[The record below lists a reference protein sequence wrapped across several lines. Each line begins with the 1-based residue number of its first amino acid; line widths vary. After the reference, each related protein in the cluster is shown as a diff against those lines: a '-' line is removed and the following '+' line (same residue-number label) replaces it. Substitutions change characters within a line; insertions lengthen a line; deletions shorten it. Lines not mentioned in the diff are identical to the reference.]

1 MTMQINPFFEVYVG
15 DRLTSSE
22 FVGIFS
28 PFLVEHAQALF
39 LPGNVVV
46 KGIQG
51 SGKSMLLTLL
61 KADVRREYGRA
72 MAQFPVQGATGDFIG
87 AGINLAHCNAMDFG
101 YRRLTDDP
109 EENAL
114 LFADFVN
121 HQILLDLFD
130 SLRKLANPDR
140 TIKHYPTVS
149 LDPART
155 NDFTKHIRD
164 HPVFQGSLSG
174 CQTIEEVEARMRH
187 RINAYVRYLHRN
199 DRQLDEGI
207 RTTKTDMGTP
217 ISTIVAELKRAG
229 IITEKVPVFI
239 HVDQYEELAN
249 ISAPDQRT
257 PDYRAVINRA
267 LARRDSAISYRIG
280 TRGHAWRNHGRILGS
295 TARLEEERD
304 YKFVDLDL
312 LLKRSENPK
321 TYIFPRFV
329 ADVFARRLRH
339 VGLASDDA
347 QGDKLLSSI
356 FGDGIAPQEK
366 ARRYGGRNPG
376 RAVKVDPDWPEPFS
390 AALREMVDRDPLDAR
405 LLEARALQRI
415 DRTAPR
421 ATRLLPAELTMD
433 IRDDVEREWWR
444 KERVELALVQIA
456 GRCQERP
463 IWSGKSEVI
472 ELSGGNIL
480 TFLNIC
486 QNIWDTNT
494 QLGRRSRD
502 TGLTRI
508 DDDLQAIGIL
518 KASEYWLRKILRE
531 TGRSGDR
538 SRFVQLLGTF
548 LARRLHADRQ
558 MSNPGHNGFSVPDDE
573 LAAPAFVFV
582 QDLLWEMVDYGSL
595 VASSHITKEKD
606 RLPRTK
612 FYLNPVL
619 CPHFRIHYKRLKEP
633 IYVHAAEVASW
644 MAEAKLP
651 VPEGIRRSRPNS
663 DPAPPLPLFE
673 D

>member
-1 MTMQINPFFEVYVG
+1 MTMRINPFFEVYVG
-15 DRLTSSE
+15 DRLTSRE

-28 PFLVEHAQALF
+28 PFLVQHSQALF

-61 KADVRREYGRA
+61 KADVRNEYARA
-72 MAQFPVQGATGDFIG
+72 NAEFPVRGSTGDFIG

-109 EENAL
+109 DENAL

-121 HQILLDLFD
+121 HQILLDLFE
-130 SLRKLANPDR
+130 SLRKLANPDCR
-140 TIKHYPTVS
+140 IQHYPAVS
-149 LDPART
+149 LDLART
-155 NDFTKHIRD
+155 EDFTQHIRD
-164 HPVFQGSLSG
+164 HSVFQGSLSG
-174 CQTIEEVEARMRH
+174 CETIEEVEARMRR

-199 DRQLDEGI
+199 DRTLDEGI
-207 RTTKTDMGTP
+207 RATKTDMGTP
-217 ISTIVAELKRAG
+217 ISAVVAELKRAY

-239 HVDQYEELAN
+239 HIDQYEELGN
-249 ISAPDQRT
+249 ISAPDERT

-280 TRGHAWRNHGRILGS
+280 TRGHAWRDHGRILGS

-312 LLKRSENPK
+312 LLKRPENPK
-321 TYIFPRFV
+321 TYIFPPFV

-339 VGLASDDA
+339 VGLASHDA
-347 QGDKLLSSI
+347 QGDKLLASI
-356 FGDGIAPQEK
+356 FGDGIAPEVK
-366 ARRYGGRNPG
+366 ARRYGGQNPG

-390 AALREMVDRDPLDAR
+390 TALKDMADGNPLDAR

-415 DRTAPR
+415 DRRAPR

-444 KERVELALVQIA
+444 KERVEMALVQIA

-486 QNIWDTNT
+486 QNIWDTNN
-494 QLGRRSRD
+494 QLGRRNHD
-502 TGLTRI
+502 TGLARI

-518 KASEYWLRKILRE
+518 KASGYWLRKILRE

-538 SRFVQLLGTF
+538 SRFVQLLGTL
-548 LARRLHADRQ
+548 LARGLHADRK

-573 LAAPAFVFV
+573 LAAPAFAFV
-582 QDLLWEMVDYGSL
+582 QNLLLEMVDYGSL
-595 VASSHITKEKD
+595 VASSHTTKEKD
-606 RLPRTK
+606 RVPRTK

-633 IYVHAAEVASW
+633 FYVHAAEVAGW

-651 VPEGIRRSRPNS
+651 VPEGVRPSRSNS
-663 DPAPPLPLFE
+663 DPAPLPLFE

>member
-1 MTMQINPFFEVYVG
+1 MTMQINPFFETYVG

-28 PFLVEHAQALF
+28 PFLVKHAQALF

-61 KADVRREYGRA
+61 RADVRREYERA
-72 MAQFPVQGATGDFIG
+72 MAPFPVEGATGNFIG
-87 AGINLAHCNAMDFG
+87 AGINLAHDNAMDFG

-121 HQILLDLFD
+121 HHILLDLFEA
-130 SLRKLANPDR
+130 LGKLAEPGR
-140 TIKHYPTVS
+140 EIKHCPAVS
-149 LDPART
+149 LDPERT
-155 NDFTKHIRD
+155 DAFAQRVQA
-164 HPVFQGSLSG
+164 HPVFQGFLAG
-174 CQTIEEVEARMRH
+174 CGTIAEIEARMRH
-187 RINAYVRYLHRN
+187 RINKYVRYLHRN
-199 DRQLDEGI
+199 DRELDDDV
-207 RTTKTDMGTP
+207 RATKTDMGTP
-217 ISTIVAELKRAG
+217 ISTVVAELKRAG
-229 IITEKVPVFI
+229 IIAEKLPVYI
-239 HVDQYEELAN
+239 HIDQYEELAN
-249 ISAPDQRT
+249 IASPDERT

-267 LARRDSAISYRIG
+267 LARREPAISYRIG
-280 TRGHAWRNHGRILGS
+280 TRGHAWRNHGLILGT

-312 LLKRSENPK
+312 LLKRPENPK
-321 TYIFPRFV
+321 TYIFPHFV

-339 VGLASDDA
+339 VGLASEDA
-347 QGDKLLSSI
+347 KGDKLLSII
-356 FGDGIAPQEK
+356 FGSGIAPQEK
-366 ARRYGGRNPG
+366 ARRYGGRNPS

-390 AALREMVDRDPLDAR
+390 TELREMADGEPLDAR

-421 ATRLLPAELTMD
+421 ATRLLPSELTMA

-486 QNIWDTNT
+486 QNIWDTNS

-502 TGLTRI
+502 QGLARI

-538 SRFVQLLGTF
+538 SRFVQLLGTL
-548 LARRLHADRQ
+548 LARRLHNDRR

-573 LAAPAFVFV
+573 LAAPAFAFV

-595 VASSHITKEKD
+595 VASSHTTKEKD
-606 RLPRTK
+606 RLARTK

-633 IYVHAAEVASW
+633 IYVHAAEVAGW

-651 VPEGIRRSRPNS
+651 VPEGIRQSRPNGN
-663 DPAPPLPLFE
+663 PAPLPLFE
-673 D
+673 A

>member
-28 PFLVEHAQALF
+28 PFLVDHAQALF

-46 KGIQG
+46 RGIQG

-72 MAQFPVQGATGDFIG
+72 MAPFPVQGVTGNFIG

-101 YRRLTDDP
+101 YRRLTEDP

-121 HQILLDLFD
+121 HQIMLDLFD
-130 SLRKLANPDR
+130 SLRKLVTPDR
-140 TIKHYPTVS
+140 AIKHYPAVS
-149 LDPART
+149 LAPQHAE
-155 NDFTKHIRD
+155 DFAQRIQSHS
-164 HPVFQGSLSG
+164 VFQGSLTG
-174 CQTIEEVEARMRH
+174 CRTIEEVEARMRQ
-187 RINAYVRYLHRN
+187 RVNAYVRYLHRN
-199 DRQLDEGI
+199 DRELDNGI
-207 RTTKTDMGTP
+207 RATKTDMGTP
-217 ISTIVAELKRAG
+217 ISIVVAELKRAG
-229 IITEKVPVFI
+229 VISEKVPVFI

-249 ISAPDQRT
+249 ISSPDERT

-267 LARRDSAISYRIG
+267 LARRDPAISYRIG

-312 LLKRSENPK
+312 LLKRSENPR

-347 QGDKLLSSI
+347 QGDKLLGNI
-356 FGDGIAPQEK
+356 FGDGIAPQDK
-366 ARRYGGRNPG
+366 ARRYGGRNPA
-376 RAVKVDPDWPEPFS
+376 RAVRVDPDWPEPFS
-390 AALREMVDRDPLDAR
+390 TALRDMVDIDPLDAR

-415 DRTAPR
+415 DRAASR
-421 ATRLLPAELTMD
+421 ATRLLPAELTMALRSD
-433 IRDDVEREWWR
+433 IEREWWR

-486 QNIWDTNT
+486 QNIWDTNS
-494 QLGRRSRD
+494 QLGRNSRS
-502 TGLTRI
+502 TGLSRI

-518 KASEYWLRKILRE
+518 KASEYWLRKIQRE

-538 SRFVQLLGTF
+538 SRFVQLLGTL

-573 LAAPAFVFV
+573 LTSPAFEYV
-582 QDLLWEMVDYGSL
+582 QELLWEMVDYGTL
-595 VASSHITKEKD
+595 VASSHTTKEKD
-606 RLPRTK
+606 RQSRTK

-619 CPHFRIHYKRLKEP
+619 CPNFRIHYKRLKEP
-633 IYVHAAEVASW
+633 IYIHAADVAGW
-644 MAEAKLP
+644 MSDAKLP
-651 VPEGIRRSRPNS
+651 VPDGVRRSRSSS
-663 DPAPPLPLFE
+663 DLAPLPLFE
-673 D
+673 S